1 MFINLELDEYIII
14 RFKVYLELF
23 MRCENINWVMLDEY
37 IERKNILIIDVRQ
50 EDEFKEGHIK
60 YAVNIPYDKLN
71 EIIDY
76 SYSRSALLNKR
87 NKFGIDKTQ
96 GQEINRDF
104 NGNISI
110 NGIEIDKNKI
120 IILCCEKGAHSF
132 YICSRLAQAGYNVKS
147 LIGGI
152 SSYKGKYK
160 V

>member
-50 EDEFKEGHIK
+50 ENEFKEGHIK

-96 GQEINRDF
+96 
-104 NGNISI
+104 
-110 NGIEIDKNKI
+110 
-120 IILCCEKGAHSF
+120 
-132 YICSRLAQAGYNVKS
+132 
-147 LIGGI
+147 
-152 SSYKGKYK
+152 
-160 V
+160 

>member
-1 MFINLELDEYIII
+1 MTSKGRLD
-14 RFKVYLELF
+14 FNTK
-23 MRCENINWVMLDEY
+23 
-37 IERKNILIIDVRQ
+37 
-50 EDEFKEGHIK
+50 
-60 YAVNIPYDKLN
+60 
-71 EIIDY
+71 
-76 SYSRSALLNKR
+76 NKR

-96 GQEINRDF
+96 GQEMNRDF
-104 NGNISI
+104 NGNIFI

>member
-1 MFINLELDEYIII
+1 
-14 RFKVYLELF
+14 

-50 EDEFKEGHIK
+50 EDEFKAGHIK

-96 GQEINRDF
+96 GQEMNRDF

-120 IILCCEKGAHSF
+120 IIICC
-132 YICSRLAQAGYNVKS
+132 
-147 LIGGI
+147 
-152 SSYKGKYK
+152 
-160 V
+160 